1 MPQETI
7 TEDRVK
13 EIVQQYLSAR
23 IEDVDELRKSPAGR
37 VLIIETEVKN
47 LGEKVDLLYEKID
60 EVKNDLKQDI
70 GHLNDKVDE
79 VKSELKQDG
88 GRLNNKI
95 DEFKNDLKQ
104 DIGRLNDKIDE
115 VKNDLKQEI
124 QHSKNLT
131 IALFAALL
139 GLVGSIVVKMFF
151 FM

>member
-47 LGEKVDLLYEKID
+47 LGEKIDLLYEKID

-70 GHLNDKVDE
+70 ARLNGKTDE
-79 VKSELKQDG
+79 VKSELKQEG
-88 GRLNNKI
+88 
-95 DEFKNDLKQ
+95 
-104 DIGRLNDKIDE
+104 GRLNDKIDE

-131 IALFAALL
+131 IALFAALF